1 MAQANTAW
9 EKGSEGGPFTL
20 KLWRENMDSP
30 RPWFKWIVLLP
41 FAILCGLLA
50 SCSDDSSSGRSN
62 TESMRIYEMIAGNGT
77 FSPVADDTTGTVFK
91 LSLGNV
97 PEQILY
103 FTDRPAQEAGFDSM
117 GNVMDHVWPRVYGKI
132 APNAL
137 MKATMANQESIELFC
152 VLDKPLYSAA
162 TARLG
167 FTLTYIAGSQEPFP
181 QLAVTDVK
189 LIILN
194 NAATDQIEWSQIL
207 TGDIGVFEPTATK
220 WTYSFRIGNAIGS
233 VFSYTSAPMRL
244 LATLAAE
251 DYIQDWQDRFG
262 DTPPNASISYNA
274 DEYQKGGVQIVTL
287 SNPVYD
293 EQTGSICF
301 TAKVLYG
308 MPLIEEAGLT
318 VGNPTIFVDGGK
330 PDFEYCSGDDAAWC
344 SPCWNA
350 PDNTWCCKAE
360 GSGLPDCGVDAS
372 TCIYTQ
378 CHKGN
383 SCDNICIKPPKGSGP
398 PTDIKITNSTSE
410 AITIAFV
417 TGAVGGAC
425 NQPDQFID
433 FQWVAKNTTWCKD
446 PTQIGGEGA
455 GYCTGVVPANG
466 SVEVTRTG
474 DDVHKCLT
482 GAIQIGGHLSCPPP
496 TGFTQGEFTLNPTDS
511 YTEAVDISLVNGVNH
526 ALSIHL
532 PGDAWAVQDG
542 GEKVTSV
549 GPNEGLHGDNNKNGI
564 FPPGCTDCIQAVE
577 GKIPCPDITGEDPA
591 CQKSRICNIYRG
603 GVTGGTVEF
612 VIGKKLN

>member
-1 MAQANTAW
+1 MRFLHGYWNPQ
-9 EKGSEGGPFTL
+9 EGSNGAGEHCMGEGI
-20 KLWRENMDSP
+20 R
-30 RPWFKWIVLLP
+30 R
-41 FAILCGLLA
+41 
-50 SCSDDSSSGRSN
+50 R
-62 TESMRIYEMIAGNGT
+62 GT
-77 FSPVADDTTGTVFK
+77 FTPVADDTAGTVLK
-91 LSLGNV
+91 LSLGDV

-117 GNVMDHVWPRVYGKI
+117 GNVMDHVWPGVYGKI

-137 MKATMANQESIELFC
+137 MKATMANQESSELFC

-318 VGNPTIFVDGGK
+318 AGNPTIFVDGGK

-344 SPCWNA
+344 SPCCNA
-350 PDNTWCCKAE
+350 PDNT
-360 GSGLPDCGVDAS
+360 
-372 TCIYTQ
+372 
-378 CHKGN
+378 
-383 SCDNICIKPPKGSGP
+383 
-398 PTDIKITNSTSE
+398 
-410 AITIAFV
+410 
-417 TGAVGGAC
+417 
-425 NQPDQFID
+425 
-433 FQWVAKNTTWCKD
+433 
-446 PTQIGGEGA
+446 
-455 GYCTGVVPANG
+455 
-466 SVEVTRTG
+466 
-474 DDVHKCLT
+474 
-482 GAIQIGGHLSCPPP
+482 
-496 TGFTQGEFTLNPTDS
+496 
-511 YTEAVDISLVNGVNH
+511 VNGANH

-532 PGDAWAVQDG
+532 PGNAWAVQDG
-542 GEKVTSV
+542 GQKVTSV

-564 FPPGCTDCIQAVE
+564 FPPGCTDGIQAVE